1 MGQLIQKESFMKNL
15 NKYFLSIVFISLV
28 TFLSS
33 SENIYEYK
41 IRFKIK
47 NVISLDGIKELTS
60 KGNDTYH
67 IIFTGKNRMLNAEL
81 KQEAEFKYLNSKVF
95 PKYYSQKIKVP
106 LRGVLKQTIEYDF
119 KNQKIV
125 STGDVNWVVDF
136 LGEST
141 PLDPVSSGFQIR
153 ENVKKGLTNFDI
165 NLIKLDEGLIYKS
178 SYSII
183 GEQVLEIKDTKY
195 PCIVLERTTN
205 NRKTLYYVAKTLDFI
220 LIKVEDDR
228 KERMLSIEAEK
239 ILSFG

>member
-1 MGQLIQKESFMKNL
+1 MKRKLSMKNL
-15 NKYFLSIVFISLV
+15 NKYLLLIIFLTSVTFISA
-28 TFLSS
+28 SD
-33 SENIYEYK
+33 NIYEYK

-67 IIFTGKNRMLNAEL
+67 IIFDGKNSMLNAEL
-81 KQEAEFKYLNSKVF
+81 NQEAEFKYLNSKVF

-106 LRGVLKQTIEYDF
+106 LRGVMKQTIEYDF
-119 KNQKIV
+119 KKQKIA

-141 PLDPVSSGFQIR
+141 PLDPISSGFQIR
-153 ENVKKGLTNFDI
+153 ENIKKGLTTFDI
-165 NLIKLDEGLIYKS
+165 NLIKLDEGSIYKS
-178 SYSII
+178 SYSVI
-183 GEQVLEIKDTKY
+183 GEEVLEIKDTKY
-195 PCIVLERTTN
+195 PCIVLERIVN
-205 NRKTLYYVAKTLDFI
+205 ERKTLYYVAKTLDFI
-220 LIKVEDDR
+220 LIKVEDYR

>member
-15 NKYFLSIVFISLV
+15 NKYFLSIVFISFI

-41 IRFKIK
+41 IKFKIK

-81 KQEAEFKYLNSKVF
+81 NQEAEFKYLNSKVF

-119 KNQKIV
+119 KNQKIA
-125 STGDVNWVVDF
+125 SSGDVNWVIDF

-141 PLDPVSSGFQIR
+141 PLDPISSGFQIR
-153 ENVKKGLTNFDI
+153 ENVKKGLTNFEI

-178 SYSII
+178 SYSVV
-183 GEQVLEIKDTKY
+183 GEEVLEIKDIKY
-195 PCIVLERTTN
+195 PCIVLERATN

-228 KERMLSIEAEK
+228 KDRMLSIEAEK
-239 ILSFG
+239 ILSVG

>member
-1 MGQLIQKESFMKNL
+1 MKNL
-15 NKYFLSIVFISLV
+15 NKYFLPIIFISFI
-28 TFLSS
+28 TFLSAE
-33 SENIYEYK
+33 ENIYEYK

-60 KGNDTYH
+60 KGNDSYH
-67 IIFTGKNRMLNAEL
+67 IIFTGKNRILNAEL

-119 KNQKIV
+119 KNQKIA
-125 STGDVNWVVDF
+125 SSGDVNWIIDF
-136 LGEST
+136 SGEST
-141 PLDPVSSGFQIR
+141 PLDPISSGFQIR
-153 ENVKKGLTNFDI
+153 ENVKKGLTNFEI
-165 NLIKLDEGLIYKS
+165 NLVRLDEGLIYKS
-178 SYSII
+178 SYSVV
-183 GEQVLEIKDTKY
+183 GEEVLEIKDTKY

-228 KERMLSIEAEK
+228 KERTLSIEAEK

>member
-15 NKYFLSIVFISLV
+15 NKYFLSIVFISFV

-119 KNQKIV
+119 KNQKIA

-136 LGEST
+136 LGKST

-195 PCIVLERTTN
+195 PCIILERITN
-205 NRKTLYYVAKTLDFI
+205 NRKTHYYVAKTLDFI

>member
-15 NKYFLSIVFISLV
+15 NKYFLSIVFISFI

-81 KQEAEFKYLNSKVF
+81 SQEAEFKYLNSKVF

-119 KNQKIV
+119 KNQKIA

-195 PCIVLERTTN
+195 PCIILERITN
-205 NRKTLYYVAKTLDFI
+205 NRKTHYYVAKTLDFI

>member
-1 MGQLIQKESFMKNL
+1 MQKKLSMKNL
-15 NKYFLSIVFISLV
+15 NKYFLSIMFLSLV
-28 TFLSS
+28 TFLSA

-60 KGNDTYH
+60 KGNDTYN
-67 IIFTGKNRMLNAEL
+67 IVFTGKNRMLNAEL
-81 KQEAEFKYLNSKVF
+81 NQEAEFKYLNSKVF
-95 PKYYSQKIKVP
+95 PQYYSQKIKVP

-119 KNQKIV
+119 KNQKIA
-125 STGDVNWVVDF
+125 STGDVNWVIDF

-178 SYSII
+178 SYSVV
-183 GEQVLEIKDTKY
+183 GEEVLEIKDTKY
-195 PCIVLERTTN
+195 PCIVLERIAN
-205 NRKTLYYVAKTLDFI
+205 ERKTLYYVAKTLDFI

>member
-1 MGQLIQKESFMKNL
+1 MKNL
-15 NKYFLSIVFISLV
+15 NKYFLPIIFISFI
-28 TFLSS
+28 TFLSAE
-33 SENIYEYK
+33 ENIYEYK

-47 NVISLDGIKELTS
+47 NVISLEGIKELTS
-60 KGNDTYH
+60 KGNDSYH
-67 IIFTGKNRMLNAEL
+67 IIFTGKNRILNAEL

-119 KNQKIV
+119 KNQKIA
-125 STGDVNWVVDF
+125 SSGDVNWVIDF
-136 LGEST
+136 SGEST
-141 PLDPVSSGFQIR
+141 PLDPISSGFQIR
-153 ENVKKGLTNFDI
+153 ENVKKGLTNFEI
-165 NLIKLDEGLIYKS
+165 NLVRLDEGLIYKS
-178 SYSII
+178 SYSVV
-183 GEQVLEIKDTKY
+183 GEEVLEIKDTKY

-228 KERMLSIEAEK
+228 KERTLSIEAEK

>member
-1 MGQLIQKESFMKNL
+1 MGQLIQKASFMKNL
-15 NKYFLSIVFISLV
+15 NKYLLSIVFISFV

-33 SENIYEYK
+33 NENIYEYK

-81 KQEAEFKYLNSKVF
+81 DQEPEFKYLNSKVF
-95 PKYYSQKIKVP
+95 PINYSQKIKVP

-119 KNQKIV
+119 KNQKIA
-125 STGDVNWVVDF
+125 STGDVNWVIDF

-165 NLIKLDEGLIYKS
+165 NLIKLDEGLIYNS
-178 SYSII
+178 SYSVV
-183 GEQVLEIKDTKY
+183 GEEVLEIKDTKY
-195 PCIVLERTTN
+195 PCIVLERIAN
-205 NRKTLYYVAKTLDFI
+205 ERKTLYYVAKTLDFI

>member
-15 NKYFLSIVFISLV
+15 NKYFLSIVFISFV

-47 NVISLDGIKELTS
+47 NVISLDGIKELTR

-81 KQEAEFKYLNSKVF
+81 NQEAEFKYLNSKVF

-119 KNQKIV
+119 KNQKIA

-195 PCIVLERTTN
+195 PCIILERITN
-205 NRKTLYYVAKTLDFI
+205 NRKTHYYVAKTLDFI

-228 KERMLSIEAEK
+228 KERTLSIEAEK

>member
-15 NKYFLSIVFISLV
+15 NKYFLSIVFISFV

-81 KQEAEFKYLNSKVF
+81 NQEAEFKYLNSKVF

-178 SYSII
+178 SYSVI
-183 GEQVLEIKDTKY
+183 GEEVLEIKDTKY
-195 PCIVLERTTN
+195 PCIILERITN
-205 NRKTLYYVAKTLDFI
+205 DRKTHYYVAKTLDFI
-220 LIKVEDDR
+220 LIKVKDDR
-228 KERMLSIEAEK
+228 KDRKLSIEAEK

>member
-15 NKYFLSIVFISLV
+15 NKYFLSIVFISFV

-81 KQEAEFKYLNSKVF
+81 NQEAEFKYLNSKVF

-119 KNQKIV
+119 KNQKIA

-178 SYSII
+178 SYSVI
-183 GEQVLEIKDTKY
+183 GEEAVSYTHL
-195 PCIVLERTTN
+195 
-205 NRKTLYYVAKTLDFI
+205 TLPTI
-220 LIKVEDDR
+220 LPV
-228 KERMLSIEAEK
+228 
-239 ILSFG
+239 

>member
-1 MGQLIQKESFMKNL
+1 MKNL
-15 NKYFLSIVFISLV
+15 NKYFLSIILLSLV
-28 TFLSS
+28 TFLSA

-60 KGNDTYH
+60 KGNDTYN
-67 IIFTGKNRMLNAEL
+67 IVFTGKNRMLNAEL
-81 KQEAEFKYLNSKVF
+81 NQEAEFKYLNSKVF
-95 PKYYSQKIKVP
+95 PQYYSQKIKVP

-119 KNQKIV
+119 KNQKIA
-125 STGDVNWVVDF
+125 STGDVNWVIDF

-178 SYSII
+178 SYSVV
-183 GEQVLEIKDTKY
+183 GEEVLEIKDTKY
-195 PCIVLERTTN
+195 PCIVLERIAN
-205 NRKTLYYVAKTLDFI
+205 ERKTLYYVAKTLDFI

-228 KERMLSIEAEK
+228 KERKLSIEAEK

>member
-1 MGQLIQKESFMKNL
+1 MKNL
-15 NKYFLSIVFISLV
+15 NKYFLPIIFISFI
-28 TFLSS
+28 TFLSAE
-33 SENIYEYK
+33 ENIYEYK

-60 KGNDTYH
+60 KGNDSYH
-67 IIFTGKNRMLNAEL
+67 IIFTGKNRILNAEL
-81 KQEAEFKYLNSKVF
+81 KQEAEFRYLNSKVF

-119 KNQKIV
+119 KNQKIA
-125 STGDVNWVVDF
+125 SSGDVNWVIDF
-136 LGEST
+136 SGEST
-141 PLDPVSSGFQIR
+141 PLDPISSGFQIR
-153 ENVKKGLTNFDI
+153 ENVKKGLTNFEI
-165 NLIKLDEGLIYKS
+165 NLVRLDEGLIYKS
-178 SYSII
+178 SYSVV
-183 GEQVLEIKDTKY
+183 GEEVLEIKDTKY

-228 KERMLSIEAEK
+228 KERTLSIEAEK

>member
-1 MGQLIQKESFMKNL
+1 MKNL
-15 NKYFLSIVFISLV
+15 NKYFLPIIFISFI
-28 TFLSS
+28 TFLSAE
-33 SENIYEYK
+33 ENIYEYK

-60 KGNDTYH
+60 KGNDSYH
-67 IIFTGKNRMLNAEL
+67 IIFTGKNRILNADL
-81 KQEAEFKYLNSKVF
+81 KQEAEFKYHNSKVF

-119 KNQKIV
+119 KNQKIA
-125 STGDVNWVVDF
+125 SSGDVNWVIDF
-136 LGEST
+136 SGEST
-141 PLDPVSSGFQIR
+141 PLDPISSGFQIR
-153 ENVKKGLTNFDI
+153 ENVKKGLTNFEI
-165 NLIKLDEGLIYKS
+165 NLVRLDEGLIYKS
-178 SYSII
+178 SYSVV
-183 GEQVLEIKDTKY
+183 GEEVLEIKDTKY

-228 KERMLSIEAEK
+228 KERTLSIEAEK

>member
-15 NKYFLSIVFISLV
+15 NKYFLSIVFISFV

-47 NVISLDGIKELTS
+47 NIISLDGIKELTS

-81 KQEAEFKYLNSKVF
+81 NQEAEFKYLNSKVF

-119 KNQKIV
+119 KNQKIA

-178 SYSII
+178 SYSVI
-183 GEQVLEIKDTKY
+183 GEEVLEIKDTKY
-195 PCIVLERTTN
+195 PCIILERITN
-205 NRKTLYYVAKTLDFI
+205 DRKTHYYVAKTLDFI
-220 LIKVEDDR
+220 LIKVKDDR
-228 KERMLSIEAEK
+228 KDRKLSIEAEK

>member
-1 MGQLIQKESFMKNL
+1 MLRKLSMKNL
-15 NKYFLSIVFISLV
+15 NKYFLSIIFLSLV
-28 TFLSS
+28 TFLSA

-41 IRFKIK
+41 IRFEIK

-60 KGNDTYH
+60 KGNDTYN
-67 IIFTGKNRMLNAEL
+67 IVFTGKNRMLNAEL
-81 KQEAEFKYLNSKVF
+81 NQEAEFKYLNSKVF
-95 PKYYSQKIKVP
+95 PQYYSQKIKVP

-119 KNQKIV
+119 KNQKIA
-125 STGDVNWVVDF
+125 STGDVNWVIDF

-178 SYSII
+178 SYSVV
-183 GEQVLEIKDTKY
+183 GEEVLEIKDTMY
-195 PCIVLERTTN
+195 PCIVLERIAN
-205 NRKTLYYVAKTLDFI
+205 ERKTLYYVAKTLDFI

>member
-15 NKYFLSIVFISLV
+15 NKYFLSIVFISFV

-81 KQEAEFKYLNSKVF
+81 NQEAEFKYLNSKVF

-119 KNQKIV
+119 KNQKIA

-178 SYSII
+178 SYSVI
-183 GEQVLEIKDTKY
+183 GEEVLEIKDTKY
-195 PCIVLERTTN
+195 PCIILERIAN
-205 NRKTLYYVAKTLDFI
+205 DRKTHYYVAKTLDFI
-220 LIKVEDDR
+220 LIKVKDDR

>member
-1 MGQLIQKESFMKNL
+1 MGQSIQKESFMKNL
-15 NKYFLSIVFISLV
+15 NKYFLSIVFISFV

-33 SENIYEYK
+33 NENIYEYK

-81 KQEAEFKYLNSKVF
+81 NQEAEFKYLNSKVF

-119 KNQKIV
+119 KNQKIA
-125 STGDVNWVVDF
+125 SSGDVNWVIDF

-141 PLDPVSSGFQIR
+141 PLDPISSGFQIR
-153 ENVKKGLTNFDI
+153 ENVKKGLTNFEI

-178 SYSII
+178 SYSVV
-183 GEQVLEIKDTKY
+183 GEEVLEIKDIKY
-195 PCIVLERTTN
+195 PCIVLERATN

-228 KERMLSIEAEK
+228 KDRMLSIEAEK

>member
-1 MGQLIQKESFMKNL
+1 MKNL
-15 NKYFLSIVFISLV
+15 NKYFLPIIFISFI
-28 TFLSS
+28 TFLSAE
-33 SENIYEYK
+33 ENIYEYK

-60 KGNDTYH
+60 KGNDSYH
-67 IIFTGKNRMLNAEL
+67 IIFTGKNRILNAEL

-119 KNQKIV
+119 KNQKIA
-125 STGDVNWVVDF
+125 SSGDVNWVIDF
-136 LGEST
+136 SGEST
-141 PLDPVSSGFQIR
+141 PLDPISSGFQIR
-153 ENVKKGLTNFDI
+153 ENVKKGLTNFEI
-165 NLIKLDEGLIYKS
+165 NLVRLDEGLIYKS
-178 SYSII
+178 SYSVV
-183 GEQVLEIKDTKY
+183 GEEVLEIKDTKY

-228 KERMLSIEAEK
+228 KDRTLSIEAEK

>member
-15 NKYFLSIVFISLV
+15 NKYFLSIVFISFV

-47 NVISLDGIKELTS
+47 NVISLDGMKELTS

-81 KQEAEFKYLNSKVF
+81 NQEAEFKYLNSKVF

-119 KNQKIV
+119 KNQKIA

-165 NLIKLDEGLIYKS
+165 NLIKLDEGTIYKS
-178 SYSII
+178 SYTVI
-183 GEQVLEIKDTKY
+183 GEEVLEIKDTKY
-195 PCIVLERTTN
+195 PCIVLERIGN
-205 NRKTLYYVAKTLDFI
+205 ERKAFYYVAKH
-220 LIKVEDDR
+220 
-228 KERMLSIEAEK
+228 
-239 ILSFG
+239 

>member
-15 NKYFLSIVFISLV
+15 NKYFLSIVFISFV
-28 TFLSS
+28 AFLSS

-81 KQEAEFKYLNSKVF
+81 RQEAEFKYLNSKVF

-119 KNQKIV
+119 KNQKIA

-195 PCIVLERTTN
+195 PCIILERITN
-205 NRKTLYYVAKTLDFI
+205 NRKTHYYVAKTLDFI

>member
-1 MGQLIQKESFMKNL
+1 MQRKLSMKNL
-15 NKYFLSIVFISLV
+15 NKYFISIIFLSLV
-28 TFLSS
+28 TFLSA

-60 KGNDTYH
+60 KGNDTYN
-67 IIFTGKNRMLNAEL
+67 IVFTGKNRMLNAEL
-81 KQEAEFKYLNSKVF
+81 NQEAEFKYLNSKVF
-95 PKYYSQKIKVP
+95 PQYYSQKIKVP

-119 KNQKIV
+119 KNQKIA
-125 STGDVNWVVDF
+125 STGDVNWVIDF

-178 SYSII
+178 SYSVV
-183 GEQVLEIKDTKY
+183 GEEVLEIKDTKY
-195 PCIVLERTTN
+195 PCIVLERIAN
-205 NRKTLYYVAKTLDFI
+205 ERKTLYYVAKTLDFI

>member
-1 MGQLIQKESFMKNL
+1 MEQLIQKESFMKNL
-15 NKYFLSIVFISLV
+15 NKYFLSIIFISLV
-28 TFLSS
+28 TILSAE
-33 SENIYEYK
+33 ENIYEYK

-47 NVISLDGIKELTS
+47 NVISLDGIKELKS
-60 KGNDTYH
+60 KGNDSYH
-67 IIFTGKNRMLNAEL
+67 INFTGKNRMLNAEL
-81 KQEAEFKYLNSKVF
+81 NQEAEFKYLNSKVF

-119 KNQKIV
+119 KNQKIA
-125 STGDVNWVVDF
+125 STGDVNWVIDF

-141 PLDPVSSGFQIR
+141 PLDPISSGFQIR
-153 ENVKKGLTNFDI
+153 ENVKKGLTSFEI
-165 NLIKLDEGLIYKS
+165 NLIRLDEGQIYKS
-178 SYSII
+178 SYSVV
-183 GEQVLEIKDTKY
+183 GEEVLEIKDTKY
-195 PCIVLERTTN
+195 PCIILERTTN

>member
-1 MGQLIQKESFMKNL
+1 MKNL
-15 NKYFLSIVFISLV
+15 NKYFLPIIFISFI
-28 TFLSS
+28 TFLSAE
-33 SENIYEYK
+33 ENIYEYK

-60 KGNDTYH
+60 KGNDSYH
-67 IIFTGKNRMLNAEL
+67 IIFTGKNRILNAEL

-119 KNQKIV
+119 KNQKIA
-125 STGDVNWVVDF
+125 SSGDVNWVIDF
-136 LGEST
+136 SGEST
-141 PLDPVSSGFQIR
+141 PLDPISSGFQIR
-153 ENVKKGLTNFDI
+153 ENVKKGLTNFEI
-165 NLIKLDEGLIYKS
+165 NLVRLDEGRIYKS
-178 SYSII
+178 SYSVV
-183 GEQVLEIKDTKY
+183 GEEVLEIKDTKY

-228 KERMLSIEAEK
+228 KERTLSIEAEK